1 MTADALDPPGID
13 RLAAELSQWTLD
25 GDGKG
30 IRRTLKFR
38 DFNAAFGFM
47 SRVALQAEAMGHH
60 PEWFNVY
67 NKVEV
72 RLSSHDAGG
81 LSERDASMAR
91 FIDSLT

>member
-1 MTADALDPPGID
+1 MTADALDRASID
-13 RLAAELSQWTLD
+13 RLDSELSQWTLD
-25 GDGKG
+25 SDSKG
-30 IRRTLKFR
+30 IRRTLKFP

-67 NKVEV
+67 NTVEI

-81 LSERDASMAR
+81 LSERDATMAR